1 MTRSTTP
8 HPAFAAARPLIGSMR
23 TVIRRAVRANP
34 TLDPEE
40 GAKRLFSGFVNEG
53 LIESEQW
60 GEDLVFSLML
70 AEIEDM
76 WMDAEVV

>member
-1 MTRSTTP
+1 MTRPSNT

-34 TLDPEE
+34 AIEPEE
-40 GAKRLFSGFVNEG
+40 AAKRLFSGFVNEG
-53 LIESEQW
+53 LIEGEQW

-76 WMDAEVV
+76 WIDAEVV